1 MGVVLEIRGGPLAGK
16 VIAVTTGQSVTLG
29 RANGRAEVALPQ
41 DTFMS
46 GVHFAVECS
55 ASGCRVVDRKSSN
68 GTFLNGAR
76 VQDAMLANGDEIKA
90 GQTVF
95 AVKILSDEKLAG
107 LGSLQGEAE
116 PAPAAALPDSAAGS
130 HPPAQA
136 VSPKLSEI
144 PASAPRST
152 SQQVPQS
159 APAAPGMKS
168 DLPPQWPKKEPA
180 VPVVP
185 VSQPPAAAMSARP
198 AAKAEERPAG
208 FSAGGGQPG
217 AALAREFAVS
227 IMGWS
232 FPAVPAKWQVQEGL
246 GLQSEEGDF
255 PSSVAF
261 TQEALGAI
269 TLPQF
274 VEFQINM
281 LKGYLR
287 EARIEPVMPPRVGG
301 AEETMAVDVRHKTKD
316 GKELV
321 YRRIYVR
328 SGSSV
333 GVLTLTTLASE
344 FPLIIKSLQPL
355 LDGAAFQPA
364 APHS

>member
-1 MGVVLEIRGGPLAGK
+1 MGVVLEIRGGAMAGK

-29 RANGRAEVALPQ
+29 RANGRADVAFPQ

-46 GVHFAVECS
+46 GVHFAIECGT
-55 ASGCRVVDRKSSN
+55 SGCRVVDRKSSN
-68 GTFLNGAR
+68 GTFLNGAKI
-76 VQDAMLANGDEIKA
+76 QDALLANGDEIKA

-107 LGSLQGEAE
+107 LGSPQGAAE
-116 PAPAAALPDSAAGS
+116 PAPAAAPPDSAAGS
-130 HPPAQA
+130 YALAQA
-136 VSPKLSEI
+136 ASPKLSEV
-144 PASAPRST
+144 PASAPRRT
-152 SQQVPQS
+152 LQQVPQS

-168 DLPPQWPKKEPA
+168 DLPPQLPKKEPA
-180 VPVVP
+180 GPVVP
-185 VSQPPAAAMSARP
+185 LSQPPAAAMSARA

-208 FSAGGGQPG
+208 PSAGGQPG
-217 AALAREFAVS
+217 AAQAGEFAVS

-255 PSSVAF
+255 PSSVALA
-261 TQEALGAI
+261 QEALGGI

-274 VEFQINM
+274 IEFQINM

-287 EARIEPVMPPRVGG
+287 EARIEPVVPPRVGG
-301 AEETMAVDVRHKTKD
+301 AEETTAVDVRHKTKD
-316 GKELV
+316 GKELI

-328 SGSSV
+328 SGSAV
-333 GVLTLTTLASE
+333 GVMTVTTLASE
-344 FPLIIKSLQPL
+344 FPHVLESLQPL
-355 LDGAAFQPA
+355 LNGAAFQA
-364 APHS
+364 TVQRS